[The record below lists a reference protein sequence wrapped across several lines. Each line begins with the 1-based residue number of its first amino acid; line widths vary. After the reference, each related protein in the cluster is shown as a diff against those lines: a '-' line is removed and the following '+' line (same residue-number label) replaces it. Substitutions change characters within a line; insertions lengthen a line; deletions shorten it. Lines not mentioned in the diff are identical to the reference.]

1 MAKLIVNPSSEMS
14 DDTRNIMKLYV
25 FSILDEFDRDVVNKK
40 KLSFNPYIDRISMAM
55 DGGTMIFVPVDI
67 QKQIVYDWVTTKH
80 LISIPPV
87 PKSAEEIKKDMIITD
102 DNFIDTSLQTI
113 LCIIIIFVI
122 LYALGSMRQIL
133 GKVEQW
139 IT

>member
-55 DGGTMIFVPVDI
+55 DGGTMIY
-67 QKQIVYDWVTTKH
+67 KNKLY
-80 LISIPPV
+80 
-87 PKSAEEIKKDMIITD
+87 MI
-102 DNFIDTSLQTI
+102 
-113 LCIIIIFVI
+113 
-122 LYALGSMRQIL
+122 G
-133 GKVEQW
+133 
-139 IT
+139 